1 MRKPYRIYVMDEA
14 TLNVKS
20 GTIENADIVV
30 KNGGVLN
37 ISDNAKIYL
46 RSTGGNIKSEIGATV
61 NIYSSSIE

>member
-1 MRKPYRIYVMDEA
+1 MKKFNDE
-14 TLNVKS
+14 TNVDRLFNVKS

-61 NIYSSSIE
+61 NISSSSIE

>member
-1 MRKPYRIYVMDEA
+1 MKKFNDE
-14 TLNVKS
+14 TNVDRLFNVKS

>member
-14 TLNVKS
+14 KKKEKS

>member
-1 MRKPYRIYVMDEA
+1 MKKINDKTTVDR
-14 TLNVKS
+14 LFNVKS

-30 KNGGVLN
+30 KNDGVLN

-61 NIYSSSIE
+61 NISSSSIE